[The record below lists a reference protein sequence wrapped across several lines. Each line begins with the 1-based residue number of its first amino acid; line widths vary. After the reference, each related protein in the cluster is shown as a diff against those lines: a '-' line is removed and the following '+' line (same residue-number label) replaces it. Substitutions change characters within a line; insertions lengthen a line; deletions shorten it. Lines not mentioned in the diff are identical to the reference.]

1 MVFLCLL
8 LSIFSTIRELQEV
21 SSLVLYYLVS
31 KSVVHNVHVGMNF
44 TLIVLGDSQA
54 DAESNRVDQ

>member
-31 KSVVHNVHVGMNF
+31 KSVVRNVHVGMNF

-54 DAESNRVDQ
+54 DAESSRVDQ